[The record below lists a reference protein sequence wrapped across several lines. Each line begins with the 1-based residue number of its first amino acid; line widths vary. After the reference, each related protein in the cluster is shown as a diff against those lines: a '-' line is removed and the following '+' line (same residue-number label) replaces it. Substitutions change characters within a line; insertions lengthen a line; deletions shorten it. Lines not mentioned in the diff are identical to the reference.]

1 MRKQYEYLNDKVGAF
16 EGAGYASKG
25 LFRPMMYCLMISNP
39 KNEFCQ
45 VCRRAIARMIDHY
58 APAH

>member
-1 MRKQYEYLNDKVGAF
+1 
-16 EGAGYASKG
+16 
-25 LFRPMMYCLMISNP
+25 MMYCLMISNP